1 MTPASPQCLDV
12 LNKGGQRSFFYSPV
26 SATANLGSNKTHG
39 SPALSLSQQSHG
51 GTATASSFTCP
62 GLHLLEE
69 SGCGTP
75 SVSISTRLP
84 GKLQALQNKEQVRQS
99 YGIGGLS
106 LFFKKKKKKQEEN
119 YSSMPLRAWRVWAV
133 GFLNLTQN
141 AEICSAANFSQASL
155 QLFMFR
161 NKEANFMLQGIGG
174 WSVGSEKDA
183 FTWVGIAILQV
194 INMRSCKFSISGDLQ
209 RGQKQTLE
217 RQGQWG
223 NAMIKTKSSEAWGRG
238 RLMVLIQHPLSHF

>member
-1 MTPASPQCLDV
+1 MKMTPASPQCLDV

-106 LFFKKKKKKQEEN
+106 LFFKKKKKKTRRELQFHAPE
-119 YSSMPLRAWRVWAV
+119 SM
-133 GFLNLTQN
+133 
-141 AEICSAANFSQASL
+141 E
-155 QLFMFR
+155 
-161 NKEANFMLQGIGG
+161 
-174 WSVGSEKDA
+174 SVGCRVPES
-183 FTWVGIAILQV
+183 
-194 INMRSCKFSISGDLQ
+194 N
-209 RGQKQTLE
+209 
-217 RQGQWG
+217 
-223 NAMIKTKSSEAWGRG
+223 TKC
-238 RLMVLIQHPLSHF
+238 